1 MTTGDRFEAAEEI
14 NDLYEQKS
22 PAGRLYVT
30 LKENGFHPERDW
42 PLREG
47 GLTYQVDLAL
57 PVANEDWLPIVFA
70 STEERNPS
78 GSLRLHPDQDVSDC
92 LRIVKQKLQP

>member
-47 GLTYQVDLAL
+47 ELTYQVDLAL
-57 PVANEDWLPIVFA
+57 PMANEGWLPIVFA
-70 STEERNPS
+70 STDESRPS
-78 GSLRLHPDQDVSDC
+78 GSLRFHPDQDITDC
-92 LRIVKQKLQP
+92 FNVIKQALQT